1 MIMCKFIEYTDK
13 SGVRAIISLNSVE
26 RVIDNRKAIRVV
38 LADEAVHLAISYD
51 TFKAW
56 LGEAQSPIL
65 LGGTA
70 L

>member
-38 LADEAVHLAISYD
+38 LADDAVDLAISYD
-51 TFKAW
+51 TFKSW
-56 LGEAQSPIL
+56 LREAQSPIL
-65 LGGTA
+65 SGGTA